1 MNQIPKGWQDFL
13 REQFPEGS
21 RIKLREM
28 KNDPDPVPPGSMG
41 TLQCID
47 DAGTF
52 HVSFDNGRE
61 LGVILGED
69 SFTVLPPPTQTL
81 KLYMPMTV
89 DVFEANEWGDMEEEP
104 LVLDAHDAVEYTP
117 QVIAALQNER
127 MPEEAERGMMT
138 YYHEGTAVRCSPTSL
153 PPRCGMASCGAWPN
167 AKCRAI

>member
-52 HVSFDNGRE
+52 HIQFDNGRE

-69 SFTVLPPPTQTL
+69 SFTVLPPQTQTL
-81 KLYMPMTV
+81 KLYMPLTADYYEPDDWGNMT
-89 DVFEANEWGDMEEEP
+89 EESE
-104 LVLDAHDAVEYTP
+104 LLDGRELLRYADAVL
-117 QVIAALQNER
+117 ASLLKER
-127 MPEEAERGMMT
+127 MPEEAEQGLMH
-138 YYHEGTAVRCSPTSL
+138 YHHEADGLNEKVQPNRAGPGAVC
-153 PPRCGMASCGAWPN
+153 CHF
-167 AKCRAI
+167 